1 MPTFN
6 YKARDESGHA
16 IQGKM
21 AADSV
26 EAVVGRLRNLRYTVV
41 SVNETLPIFS
51 WKFEL
56 PTLSR
61 IKDEDYVTFTSQLAS
76 MLSAGIPL
84 SASLDTL
91 VEQTENNALRSA
103 TARVVQDVRSGSA
116 FADALRKH
124 PRVFPNLFV
133 NMVAAGEIAG
143 NLEEVLE
150 RLSAYMERTAEF
162 KQRVLTALFY
172 PIVLIIFSVVVVIVI
187 VLTVLP
193 TFVKLFTESHIPLP
207 LPTLILYNI
216 NLFFRGYW
224 QVLLT
229 ILFLSGIG
237 FNFFSKTKIGKAFF
251 DRVALDLPFWGP
263 LTRKVN
269 IAQFSRTLASLLSSG
284 VPMLQS
290 LEAITQTTD
299 NTIFRAVFSKAHAE
313 VSKGGTLA
321 EPLRTSG
328 EFPPMPV
335 KMIAVGEETGRLDQL
350 LSKVAD
356 LYEMSVDYTVKRMTS
371 ILEPILLIIIG
382 GLVGFIF
389 SSVLLPIFQMVRTLQ
404 Q

>member
-1 MPTFN
+1 MPIFT
-6 YKARDESGHA
+6 YKARDEQGHA
-16 IQGKM
+16 IQGRM
-21 AADSV
+21 EAASA
-26 EAVVGRLRNLRYTVV
+26 EAVVEKLRDLRYTVV
-41 SVNETLPIFS
+41 SVKETLPLFS
-51 WKFEL
+51 WKFEFPFL
-56 PTLSR
+56 GR
-61 IKDEDYVTFTSQLAS
+61 IKDEDYVTFTLQLAS
-76 MLSAGIPL
+76 MLAAGIPL

-91 VEQTENNALRSA
+91 VEQTENKALRSA
-103 TARVVQDVRSGSA
+103 TAKVVQDVRGGAA
-116 FADALRKH
+116 FADSLRKH
-124 PRVFPNLFV
+124 PKVFPNLFV

-143 NLEEVLE
+143 NLEEVLD
-150 RLSAYMERTAEF
+150 RLSSYMERTAEF
-162 KQRVLTALFY
+162 KQRVMTALFY
-172 PIVLIIFSVVVVIVI
+172 PIILIVFSVVVVVVI
-187 VLTVLP
+187 ILTVLP
-193 TFVKLFTESHIPLP
+193 TFVKMFTESRVPLP
-207 LPTLILYNI
+207 LPTLILYKI

-229 ILFLSGIG
+229 VIFLIGVG
-237 FNFFSKTKIGKAFF
+237 FNFFSKTKIGKAFL
-251 DRVALDLPFWGP
+251 DRTALDLPFWGP

-269 IAQFSRTLASLLSSG
+269 IAQFSRSLASLLSSG

-290 LEAITQTTD
+290 LNAITQTTD
-299 NTIFRAVFSKAHAE
+299 NTVFKDVAEKAHAE

-356 LYEMSVDYTVKRMTS
+356 LYEMSVDYAVKRMTS
-371 ILEPILLIIIG
+371 ILEPILLIVIG